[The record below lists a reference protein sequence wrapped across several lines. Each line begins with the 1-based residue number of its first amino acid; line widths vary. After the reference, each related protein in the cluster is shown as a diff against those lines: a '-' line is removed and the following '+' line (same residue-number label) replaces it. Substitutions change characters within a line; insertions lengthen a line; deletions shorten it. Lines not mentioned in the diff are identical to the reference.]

1 MFPFFEIPEKFLWV
15 VVHLAGKTIILD
27 GHSLAHRAYH
37 ALPPT
42 LTDPEGRPTNAVLG
56 FCNMLIKL
64 MGQEEPERLI
74 CAFDS
79 SGPVFRHEDFAD
91 YKANRKPME
100 QDLRDQIPV
109 IKEACRA
116 FGADVVELK
125 GFEADDL
132 IGTMAKKLEE
142 AGKEVVIVTS
152 DRDSYQLASDKVSL
166 MITKKGLSEF
176 DMMGPAEVE
185 EACGVVPD
193 LVPDL
198 KGLTGDPSDNIP
210 GVAGIGG
217 KTAAKLI
224 KEYGSLENILSALDG
239 MKKDRVAGLLTD
251 GADRAVLSKKLAT
264 IDKEAPI
271 EFDPKAAPHEKDDS
285 PLRDFLARKGF
296 KNLLSK
302 LGKPAIKKQSPQAE
316 LFGSMPPE
324 ASFEPM
330 EAQFAGYEVIESQGE
345 KSLAKVVAEAG
356 KSGSI
361 SIDLITEGKGWT
373 AIPRRLIVATEGK
386 AFDFPVDAEGSL
398 LGSSGLDFREAAD
411 ILNPVL
417 KDDRVAKF
425 GWDIKTT
432 AVMLGK
438 YGAVRFKSA
447 FDPMLAMF
455 LINPLGRTD
464 SPSDLLFKYFRMTLA
479 GTSGRPHEE
488 RLAVSANMTRL
499 KQLMEKELA
508 DLGMADLLAKI
519 DMPLVEVLAEME
531 LNGVKVDVG
540 RLRSISSDMAARLKD
555 LEGEIFRIAGE
566 EFNIGSPKQLAT
578 VLFDKLGLPAE
589 KKTKTGYSTDADV
602 LEGLLPLNP
611 IVGMILDYRGTSKL
625 KSTYVDVLPELSGKH
640 GGRIHTTFNQTVAV
654 TGRLSSSDPNMQNI
668 PARSAEGLEI
678 RSAFEAEAGK
688 LIISADYSQIELRLL
703 AHLSKDPVLV
713 ESFNLGQDV
722 HTRTASEVFGVPMEA
737 VSREMR
743 NRAKTV
749 NFGLIYGQSEF
760 GLARTL
766 GIAQSEAKDYID
778 KYFARYTG
786 VREYFA
792 KTIADARKAGYV
804 STMMGRRRPV
814 PELYSGNFNMRKFGE
829 RIVMNAPIQGSA
841 ADIIKVAMIRL
852 LQKLDGRHEGAK
864 LILQVHDELVL
875 EAPEKEAADVA
886 ALVKEVMEKAVTLA
900 VPLVADSG
908 MSTNWKDAK

>member
-1 MFPFFEIPEKFLWV
+1 M
-15 VVHLAGKTIILD
+15 AGKTIILD

-64 MGQEEPERLI
+64 IGQESPERLV

-79 SGPVFRHEDFAD
+79 SGPVFRHEDYAD
-91 YKANRKPME
+91 YKATRKHMDQDRRE
-100 QDLRDQIPV
+100 QMPV

-132 IGTMAKKLEE
+132 IGTMARLLEE
-142 AGKEVVIVTS
+142 AGKDVVIVTS
-152 DRDSYQLASDKVSL
+152 DRDSYQLASDKVTL

-176 DMMGPAEVE
+176 EMMGPAEVE
-185 EACGVVPD
+185 EACGVSPD

-198 KGLTGDPSDNIP
+198 KGLTGDASDNIP
-210 GVAGIGG
+210 GVKGIGG

-224 KEYGSLENILSALDG
+224 RQYGSLENILSALDG
-239 MKKDRVAGLLTD
+239 MKQDRVAGLLAE
-251 GADRAVLSKKLAT
+251 GADKALLSKKLAI

-271 EFDPKAAPHEKDDS
+271 EFDPKAAPQEKDDS
-285 PLRDFLARKGF
+285 PLREFLAQKGF
-296 KNLLSK
+296 KSLLSK
-302 LGKPAIKKQSPQAE
+302 LGKPAVKKESPQAE
-316 LFGSMPPE
+316 LFGSMPPA
-324 ASFEPM
+324 ASFKPM
-330 EAQFAGYEVIESQGE
+330 EGQFAEYEVVEAQGKDE
-345 KSLAKVVAEAG
+345 LFDAVARAC
-356 KSGSI
+356 KSGFI

-373 AIPRRLIVATEGK
+373 AVPRRLIVAGDGK
-386 AFDFPVDAEGSL
+386 AYDFPVDAEDSL
-398 LGSSGLDFREAAD
+398 LGGNGLSLREAAG
-411 ILNPVL
+411 ILDPAL
-417 KDDRVAKF
+417 SDGKVAKY

-438 YGAVRFKSA
+438 YGAVRFRSA
-447 FDPMLAMF
+447 FDPMLATF

-464 SPSDLLFKYFRMTLA
+464 SPSDLLFKYFRMTMDGA
-479 GTSGRPHEE
+479 SRPHEE
-488 RLAVSANMTRL
+488 RLAVAANIPKL
-499 KQLMEKELA
+499 KTLMEKELGE
-508 DLGMADLLAKI
+508 LGMAGLLAEI

-531 LNGVKVDVG
+531 LNGVKVDVL
-540 RLRSISSDMAARLKD
+540 RLRSISQDMAARLES
-555 LEGEIFRIAGE
+555 LEGEIFQIAGE

-602 LEGLLPLNP
+602 LEGLMPLSP
-611 IVGMILDYRGTSKL
+611 IVGRILDYRGISKL
-625 KSTYVDVLPELSGKH
+625 KSTYVDVLPELSGRH

-678 RSAFEAEAGK
+678 RSAFEADEGK

-703 AHLSKDPVLV
+703 AHLSGDPVLV

-766 GIAQSEAKDYID
+766 GIAQSEAKEYID
-778 KYFARYTG
+778 KYFSRYTG
-786 VREYFA
+786 VKEYFA
-792 KTIADARKAGYV
+792 RAIADARKAGYI

-852 LQKLDGRHEGAK
+852 LERLKVRHKDAK

-886 ALVKEVMEKAVTLA
+886 SLVKEVMEKAVVLA
-900 VPLVADSG
+900 VPLIADAG
-908 MSTNWKDAK
+908 TSTNWKDAK